1 MAHPLMFDPDESC
14 LTRLRE
20 ICLALPGAD
29 EKISHG
35 RPNFFTRKVFAIYGG
50 SLKGDHFAPVARHAV
65 LVLPDADDRPAL
77 LDDERFFVP
86 AYVGTAGW
94 LGLSF
99 ETSGCAGVDWAE
111 VAELVDASYRNTAPA
126 RLVAELEARDP
137 HTRTRG

>member
-1 MAHPLMFDPDESC
+1 MAHPLMFDPAEPC
-14 LTRLRE
+14 LLTLRE

-50 SLKGDHFAPVARHAV
+50 SLNGDHFAPVARHA
-65 LVLPDADDRPAL
+65 LLFLPDADDRPAL
-77 LDDERFFVP
+77 LEDERFFVP
-86 AYVGTAGW
+86 AYVGTNGW

-99 ETSGCAGVDWAE
+99 ELSGCHRVDWGE

-126 RLVAELEARDP
+126 RLVAELDAR
-137 HTRTRG
+137 